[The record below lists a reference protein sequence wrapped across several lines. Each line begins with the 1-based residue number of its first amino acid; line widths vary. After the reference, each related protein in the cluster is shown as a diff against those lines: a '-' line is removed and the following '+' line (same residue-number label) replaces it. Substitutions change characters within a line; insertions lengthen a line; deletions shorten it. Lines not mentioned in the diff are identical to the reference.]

1 MERTLCLV
9 KPDGVH
15 RQLIG
20 EVINRIER
28 KGLQIVGLKLVSVSL
43 NLAAEHYAEHRSKPF
58 YPQLIEYI
66 TSGPVVAICVE
77 GHRSVS
83 ILRSLLGKT
92 DPAEAAIGTIR
103 GDFGLCKG
111 RNIAHASDS
120 VTAAGR
126 EINLYFNAVEL
137 VSTKTALYDWIFR
150 ED

>member
-1 MERTLCLV
+1 VERTLCLV

-15 RQLIG
+15 RRLIG
-20 EVINRIER
+20 EVIGRIER
-28 KGLQIVGLKLVSVSL
+28 KGLQIVGLKLLKVTPE
-43 NLAAEHYAEHRSKPF
+43 LAAEHYAEHSAKPF

-66 TSGPVVAICVE
+66 TSGPVVAMCVE
-77 GHRSVS
+77 GSRSVA

-92 DPAEAAIGTIR
+92 DPAEASLGTIR

-120 VTAAGR
+120 VTAAER
-126 EINLYFNAVEL
+126 EINLYFNAAEL
-137 VSTKTALYDWIFR
+137 VSMKLALYDWIFR

>member
-15 RQLIG
+15 RHLIG
-20 EVINRIER
+20 EVISRVER
-28 KGLQIVGLKLVSVSL
+28 KGLQIVGLKLLNVSSD
-43 NLAAEHYAEHRSKPF
+43 LAAEHYAEHSAKPF

-66 TSGPVVAICVE
+66 TSGPVVAMCVE
-77 GHRSVS
+77 GSRAVQ

-92 DPAEAAIGTIR
+92 DPAEAALGTIR

-120 VTAAGR
+120 VAAAER
-126 EINLYFNAVEL
+126 EINLYFHADEL
-137 VSTKTALYDWIFR
+137 VSTKMALCDWIFR